1 MKLRGEN
8 DLRVRASG
16 VGERGLAPPTEASSW
31 LPRSPGQ
38 FTCVKKYDKMAGG
51 GPACRMHFLFVI
63 CRAGRQA
70 ASEVGTPLRR
80 RARLLSLHARSCA
93 RPGPVHPQPRWS
105 KAEATAKQI
114 YIYTWRGEKID
125 RIACNAAGS
134 IDRPAGRRM
143 VASTHGGA
151 RRKRTNA
158 RVVEVSVARS
168 AAATTPIHSPPWLCP
183 SKPHSSKLGMKAS
196 TSISFFRDREGI
208 RRK

>member
-70 ASEVGTPLRR
+70 ASEVGRPLRR

-114 YIYTWRGEKID
+114 YIYV
-125 RIACNAAGS
+125 AGGKNRS
-134 IDRPAGRRM
+134 HRMQCSWIDRPARRPANGRK
-143 VASTHGGA
+143 HA
-151 RRKRTNA
+151 RWRAPKTYKRTC
-158 RVVEVSVARS
+158 RRGLRR
-168 AAATTPIHSPPWLCP
+168 P
-183 SKPHSSKLGMKAS
+183 
-196 TSISFFRDREGI
+196 I
-208 RRK
+208 RRRDDPDPLAAVAVPLQTTQL